1 MKYSSEEERLADLG
15 RLDKTDWSDPK
26 AVASLFAECAQEM
39 QEQRREEQ
47 ESPAGNLVEP
57 PKSVH

>member
-39 QEQRREEQ
+39 QE
-47 ESPAGNLVEP
+47 
-57 PKSVH
+57 